1 MYDGIYAKE
10 RSRDM
15 LRYYDTHRCCYSFGS
30 KGALEKFIKEHIE
43 LTSARQA
50 FLEAYDKYGR
60 HYYCFFTDVL
70 GRIQIAVTNEVVTGV
85 TVINVCLP
93 QRTE

>member
-1 MYDGIYAKE
+1 
-10 RSRDM
+10 M
-15 LRYYDTHRCCYSFGS
+15 LRYYDAHRCCYSFGS

-43 LTSARQA
+43 LASAKQM
-50 FLEAYDKYGR
+50 FLGAYDKYGGQ
-60 HYYCFFTDVL
+60 YYCFFTDVL
-70 GRIQIAVTNEVVTGV
+70 GRIQIAVTNEAIAGV

>member
-1 MYDGIYAKE
+1 
-10 RSRDM
+10 M
-15 LRYYDTHRCCYSFGS
+15 LRYYSLHRCCYSFGS

-43 LTSARQA
+43 LTSSRQA
-50 FLEAYDKYGR
+50 FLSAYDKYGGC
-60 HYYCFFTDVL
+60 YYCFFTDVL
-70 GRIQIAVTNEVVTGV
+70 GHVQIGVANKVVDGV

>member
-1 MYDGIYAKE
+1 
-10 RSRDM
+10 M
-15 LRYYDTHRCCYSFGS
+15 LRYYAIHRCCYSFKS

-43 LTSARQA
+43 LTSSKQM
-50 FLEAYDKYGR
+50 LLNAYDKYGGY
-60 HYYCFFTDVL
+60 YYCFFTDVF
-70 GRIQIAVTNEVVTGV
+70 GHVKIGVTNEVIVGV